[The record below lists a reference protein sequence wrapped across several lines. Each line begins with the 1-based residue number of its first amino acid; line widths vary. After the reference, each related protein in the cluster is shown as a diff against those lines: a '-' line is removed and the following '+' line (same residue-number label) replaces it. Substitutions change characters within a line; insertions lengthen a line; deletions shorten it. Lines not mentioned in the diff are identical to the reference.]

1 MPDPIDLRPA
11 PMSYFQLILRRFGVN
26 DTLRGAILAGVGLSP
41 EEIESPGSEINF
53 TQQLRQFDNMN
64 RLFGDGWLLDAPE
77 LWRPAAHG
85 ALGVAVMTSA
95 NLNEAILVITR
106 YISAR
111 TPNQRLKLV
120 RGEETVTLRHG
131 LPIELPEA
139 QTKISVEAVFLSL
152 GAMLR
157 WLLGDVSSQVRY
169 EFAWRRPENA
179 ERFREVLGAQV
190 AWNSG
195 SNAVIIP
202 VSLLEIRSPLA
213 DPVLH
218 DAAVHRLEQARRSSR
233 ASGGVKSRIEHLL
246 ANSDSGRLGSGEAA
260 RTLGLS
266 QRTLVRRL
274 AESGMTYRDLVDSEL
289 KARAQR
295 WLDAGVL
302 SRGEISERLGF
313 ADATSFSRACRR
325 WFKAVR

>member
-1 MPDPIDLRPA
+1 
-11 PMSYFQLILRRFGVN
+11 MSYFQLILRRFGVN
-26 DTLRGAILAGVGLSP
+26 DTLREAILAGISLSP
-41 EEIESPGSEINF
+41 EDIENPGSEINF
-53 TQQLRQFDNMN
+53 AQQLRQFDNMN
-64 RLFGDGWLLDAPE
+64 RLFGEGWLLDAPE

-95 NLNEAILVITR
+95 NLGEAIHVMAR

-120 RGEETVTLRHG
+120 RTEESVTLRHG
-131 LPIELPEA
+131 MPVELPEA

-157 WLLGDVSSQVRY
+157 WLLGEVSSRVRY
-169 EFAWRRPENA
+169 EFAWPRPDYA
-179 ERFREVLGAQV
+179 ERLKEVLGAEV
-190 AWNSG
+190 AWSAG
-195 SNAVIIP
+195 SNSVVIPEALI
-202 VSLLEIRSPLA
+202 EIRSPLA

-218 DAAVHRLEQARRSSR
+218 DAAVHRLEQARRASR
-233 ASGGVKSRIEHLL
+233 ASGGVRSRIEHLL
-246 ANSDSGRLGSGEAA
+246 SNSDSGRLGSAEAA
-260 RTLGLS
+260 KALGLS

-274 AESGMTYRDLVDSEL
+274 AESGVTYRDLVDAEL

-313 ADATSFSRACRR
+313 ADATSFSRASRR
-325 WFKAVR
+325 WFKTVR

>member
-1 MPDPIDLRPA
+1 MPDQIDLRPA

-26 DTLRGAILAGVGLSP
+26 DTLREAILAGIGLSP

-53 TQQLRQFDNMN
+53 AQQLRQFDNMN
-64 RLFGDGWLLDAPE
+64 RLFGEGWLLDAPE

-95 NLNEAILVITR
+95 SLDEAIHVMAR

-111 TPNQRLKLV
+111 TPNQRLKLI
-120 RGEETVTLRHG
+120 RGEEAVALRHG
-131 LPIELPEA
+131 LPLELPEA
-139 QTKISVEAVFLSL
+139 QTKISVEAIFLSL

-157 WLLGDVSSQVRY
+157 WLLGELSSQVRY
-169 EFAWRRPENA
+169 EFAWARPEHA
-179 ERFREVLGAQV
+179 ERLREVLGAEV
-190 AWNSG
+190 AWNAG
-195 SNAVIIP
+195 SNSVVIP
-202 VSLLEIRSPLA
+202 ASLLEIRSPLA

-218 DAAVHRLEQARRSSR
+218 DAAVHRLEQARRASR
-233 ASGGVKSRIEHLL
+233 ESGGVRNRIEHLL
-246 ANSDSGRLGSGEAA
+246 ANSDSGRLGSAEAA

-274 AESGMTYRDLVDSEL
+274 AESGVTYRDLVDTEL
-289 KARAQR
+289 RARAQR

-325 WFKAVR
+325 WFKTVR